1 MLRPTP
7 GDPWGVEQP
16 FLTHPNLYQ
25 TFTHLSLSQQAIP
38 NLTLQIPTLPHYP
51 MGKMDGWMS

>member
-16 FLTHPNLYQ
+16 
-25 TFTHLSLSQQAIP
+25 IE
-38 NLTLQIPTLPHYP
+38 TLEQKKTNSWTPVGQVTDKKAPTPTN
-51 MGKMDGWMS
+51 